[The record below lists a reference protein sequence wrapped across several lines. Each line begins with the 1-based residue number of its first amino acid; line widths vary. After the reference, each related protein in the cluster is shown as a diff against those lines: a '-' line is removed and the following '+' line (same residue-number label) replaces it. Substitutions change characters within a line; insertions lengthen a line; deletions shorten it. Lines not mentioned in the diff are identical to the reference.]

1 MLYTVSHSPYH
12 CDLSALLRLTT
23 SEDEIL
29 FLQDGVM
36 SVLKNSESLKLL
48 LNNPASLF
56 VLEDDVTARG
66 LSGQIS
72 DNVSLIGYTHFVDLT
87 LKHQQQLAW

>member
-1 MLYTVSHSPYH
+1 MLFTVSHSPYH
-12 CDLSALLRLTT
+12 CDLSALLRLATPK
-23 SEDEIL
+23 DEIL

-36 SVLKNSESLKLL
+36 AVLKNSESLNLL

-56 VLEDDVTARG
+56 VLEDDVFARG
-66 LSGQIS
+66 LLGQIS
-72 DNVSLIGYTHFVDLT
+72 DNVMLIGYTDFVDLT

>member
-12 CDLSALLRLTT
+12 CDLSALLRLAT